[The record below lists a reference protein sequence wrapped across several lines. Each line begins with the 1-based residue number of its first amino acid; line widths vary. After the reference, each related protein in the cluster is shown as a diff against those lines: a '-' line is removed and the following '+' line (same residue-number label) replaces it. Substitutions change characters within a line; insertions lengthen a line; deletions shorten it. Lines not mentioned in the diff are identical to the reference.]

1 MSFLALPPEVNSG
14 LILAG
19 AGSQPMLAA
28 ATAWSGLSDELFT
41 AADSF
46 GSIVAGLTAAAWQGP
61 AMAATALP
69 FRNWLSAVAAE
80 AGQAAGQANT
90 MTALIETVRS
100 AVVPPVMLAAN
111 RSELVSLALSNLFG
125 QNAPSIATVE
135 AAYEHMWA
143 ADVSAMSAYHA
154 GAAAVASALTP
165 FAEPMINF
173 SAGVANSGSGN
184 IGNAN
189 LGIFNVGSG
198 DVGDLNLGAGNAG
211 STNIGF
217 GNLGTDNRG
226 VGNVGVGN
234 VGFGN
239 SGLGMTAALS
249 NIGFGNTGSNNV
261 GFGNSGVGN
270 IGFGN
275 TGPFTIPGLTIDELG
290 FRVPLSGS
298 TAPFTITG
306 FSVDSLGVSLPLQGS
321 TDPFVIRG
329 FTIPRFD
336 LSLPLHGST
345 GDVTIPGFT
354 IPGFPLHVSLAGGLG
369 PIEVPITIAGGPG
382 YVNSTTAP
390 SSGFFNSGAGSTS
403 GVGNIGSA
411 ISGFWNQ
418 VPDSLPGGLSGYY
431 NVGQLTSGLLNVGNT
446 VSGVY
451 NTSALS
457 LLAQAFDSG
466 VSNIGRQLSGYFFT
480 GSRA

>member
-28 ATAWSGLSDELFT
+28 ATAWSGLSDELFI

-80 AGQAAGQANT
+80 AGQAAAQAKT

-100 AVVPPVMLAAN
+100 VVVPPVMAAAN

-125 QNAPSIATVE
+125 QNAPSIATVK

-173 SAGVANSGSGN
+173 SAGVADSGSGN

-198 DVGDLNLGAGNAG
+198 NVGDLNLGAGNVG

-226 VGNVGVGN
+226 VGNVG
-234 VGFGN
+234 FGN
-239 SGLGMTAALS
+239 SGLGMTAALRTS
-249 NIGFGNTGSNNV
+249 A
-261 GFGNSGVGN
+261 SGTPVA
-270 IGFGN
+270 I
-275 TGPFTIPGLTIDELG
+275 T
-290 FRVPLSGS
+290 SGS
-298 TAPFTITG
+298 G
-306 FSVDSLGVSLPLQGS
+306 
-321 TDPFVIRG
+321 
-329 FTIPRFD
+329 IPA
-336 LSLPLHGST
+336 S
-345 GDVTIPGFT
+345 
-354 IPGFPLHVSLAGGLG
+354 
-369 PIEVPITIAGGPG
+369 E
-382 YVNSTTAP
+382 
-390 SSGFFNSGAGSTS
+390 
-403 GVGNIGSA
+403 
-411 ISGFWNQ
+411 
-418 VPDSLPGGLSGYY
+418 
-431 NVGQLTSGLLNVGNT
+431 
-446 VSGVY
+446 
-451 NTSALS
+451 TSAS
-457 LLAQAFDSG
+457 ATPVRSPSPA
-466 VSNIGRQLSGYFFT
+466 
-480 GSRA
+480 